1 MLGPLEVWEG
11 DESLPLGGA
20 KQRALLALLL
30 LNANRVVARD
40 RLIDELWGEEPPAT
54 AVTTVQVYVSRLRKL
69 LGEDVLVTRPPGY
82 VLAADPETIDLQR
95 FARLLGEGREALAG
109 GDAAHAAR
117 TLRDALD
124 LWRGPALS
132 EFDERFAHLEAGR
145 LEDLHRAA
153 VEERIEADLALGRHA
168 DLIGELEVLIDHHP
182 YRERLRG
189 LLILALYRAGRQA
202 DALDVYQQ
210 TRVAMVDELGLEPGQ
225 ALQRLEKAILLQDP
239 SLDLAAV
246 PATSV
251 PAPVIRRRPAA
262 PALVCDACGA
272 SNQRGAQY
280 CYSCGGLL
288 AIDRSVEAR
297 KVVTVLFCDLVA
309 YTELGERLDPESLQL
324 AMSRYFEQAAAV
336 LGQHG
341 GTIEKFVGDEV
352 MAVFGVPAVREDDA
366 LRAVRAAAALRESLS
381 SLEPVPASGAGLEMR
396 IGINTGEVVAGD
408 PAAGHGFVT
417 GDAVSVGK
425 RLQQAAAPGEIL
437 LGEATYALVAHA
449 VLASR
454 LEPLKLKGK
463 RSLVTAFRLESVDA
477 EATAIPRRYDV
488 PLAGRE
494 RELEQL
500 RSLYTAV
507 ASGGGTRLVSLLGEP
522 GIGKSR
528 LARELLAGVADEAT
542 VLVGRCPAYGEG
554 VTFWPL
560 RELLRQA
567 GRDEGVLAGSSHEV
581 FATVRRIL
589 EEFAAER
596 PLVAVFDDV
605 HWAEPT
611 FLDLVEYLAGRL
623 GDAPVMLLCL
633 ARPELAERRPNWLQ
647 EPARALALEPL
658 SEADSERLLAAL
670 AVPAEVHSRIAA
682 AAEGNPLFV
691 EQLAAITD
699 EHSAP
704 GDMPGSIRGVLHERL
719 DGLERGE
726 RSVLERAA
734 IVGRSFSLEAV
745 LDLTPPEERER
756 IQAVLLA
763 LARKRFVRPDTTA
776 PEEGFR
782 FHHALIRDAAYDGI
796 PKATRAD
803 LHERVAAQLEAHA
816 AEDALVGYHLENAFG
831 FRREL
836 GNPDPEIAARAGR
849 MLRAAG
855 QKAFGR
861 SDLPATISLLE
872 RAGRLLPDDEAAQL
886 LPELAEAFFEAGR
899 FTEADDVLAEAIER
913 AEADPLLESRA
924 RVEQQFVRMHAESG
938 GAIGEAPGVVTAA
951 LRVFEE
957 HGDDLGRCRAWCLQ
971 AWIEWTEGHSTG
983 ADRAWQR
990 AATHA
995 RAAGEERELFE
1006 ILAWRAAAAVWG
1018 PTPVVEAIETCTE
1031 IHEEVRS
1038 SPVAVAVTLHPLA
1051 VLRAMQG
1058 EFDDARLLIREA
1070 NAILDDVGRMQ
1081 QAVSHHEALVE
1092 MLAGNPAAAEERL
1105 RVGYE
1110 RLEEMG
1116 EKALLAT
1123 TAALLARAAY
1133 AHENYGKAERF
1144 CSVSEGTTASEDVW
1158 TQVMWRGVRARILAR
1173 QDRIDEAEAVA
1184 REAVRL
1190 VAQTDLLTV
1199 HGDAL
1204 VDLAEV
1210 LRLGGRPADADAAV
1224 RKGLEL
1230 YTEKGNVVSAGWA
1243 RSLLATL
1250 AQT

>member
-1 MLGPLEVWEG
+1 MEFGVLGPLAVWRDGSEVR
-11 DESLPLGGA
+11 LGAA
-20 KQRALLALLL
+20 KLRAVLAVLLL
-30 LNANRVVARD
+30 RRNELVPTAR
-40 RLIDELWGEEPPAT
+40 LVDELWGEQPPAS
-54 AVTTVQVYVSRLRKL
+54 AVKAVHVYVSRLRKV
-69 LGEDVLVTRPPGY
+69 LGGGVVETGPLGY
-82 VLAADPETIDLQR
+82 VLRLEAGALDAER
-95 FARLLGEGREALAG
+95 FEGLLEQGRRLLAEGAAGEAAELLRQALA
-109 GDAAHAAR
+109 
-117 TLRDALD
+117 
-124 LWRGPALS
+124 LWRGPALVDFQYEAFARS
-132 EFDERFAHLEAGR
+132 EIGR
-145 LEDLHRAA
+145 LEDLRLVAL
-153 VEERIEADLALGRHA
+153 EQRLEADLALGRHA
-168 DLIGELEVLIDHHP
+168 EAVPELEALVREHP
-182 YRERLRG
+182 LRESVRG
-189 LLILALYRAGRQA
+189 LLILALYRASRQA
-202 DALDVYQQ
+202 DALEVYKQ
-210 TRVAMVDELGLEPGQ
+210 TRVALVDELGLEPGQ

-246 PATSV
+246 PATWV
-251 PAPVIRRRPAA
+251 PAPVIRHRPAG
-262 PALVCDACGA
+262 PALVCDTCGA
-272 SNQRGAQY
+272 GNPNGAQY

-288 AIDRSVEAR
+288 SIDRSVEAR
-297 KVVTVLFCDLVA
+297 KVVTVLFCDVVA

-324 AMSRYFEQAAAV
+324 IMSRYFEQAAAV
-336 LGQHG
+336 LEHHG

-366 LRAVRAAAALRESLS
+366 LRAVRAAAALRESMT
-381 SLEPVPASGAGLEMR
+381 SLEPVPASGAGLEVR
-396 IGINTGEVVAGD
+396 IGINTGEVVAGN

-425 RLQQAAAPGEIL
+425 RLEQAAAPGEIL

-449 VLASR
+449 VLASQ
-454 LEPLKLKGK
+454 LEPLKLRGK

-477 EATAIPRRYDV
+477 EATAIPRRDDA

-500 RSLYTAV
+500 RSLYTAI
-507 ASGGGTRLVSLLGEP
+507 ASGGGARLVSLLGEP

-528 LARELLAGVADEAT
+528 LARELLAGVAAEAT

-581 FATVRRIL
+581 FAAVRRIL

-596 PLVAVFDDV
+596 PLVVVFDDV

-623 GDAPVMLLCL
+623 GDAPVLLLCL

-658 SEADSERLLAAL
+658 SKADSERLLAAL
-670 AVPAEVHSRIAA
+670 AVPAELHSRIAA

-756 IQAVLLA
+756 VQAVLLA
-763 LARKRFVRPDTTA
+763 LARKKFVRPDTTA

-803 LHERVAAQLEAHA
+803 LHERVAARLEAHA

-836 GNPDPEIAARAGR
+836 GNPDPELAARAGR
-849 MLRAAG
+849 MLRTAG

-872 RAGRLLPDDEAAQL
+872 RARRLLPDDDAAQL
-886 LPELAEAFFEAGR
+886 LPTLAEAFLEAGR
-899 FTEADDVLAEAIER
+899 FTEADDVLAQAIEG

-924 RVEQQFVRMHAESG
+924 RVEQQFVRIHAEFR
-938 GAIGEAPGVVTAA
+938 GAIGEAPRVATSA

-957 HGDDLGRCRAWCLQ
+957 HGHDLGQCRAWRLQ
-971 AWIEWTEGHSTG
+971 AWIEWNEGHSTG
-983 ADRAWQR
+983 ADKAWRR
-990 AATHA
+990 AAKHA

-1006 ILAWRAAAAVWG
+1006 ILGWRASAAAGDRPQWRRRSGRVQRSARKS
-1018 PTPVVEAIETCTE
+1018 VA
-1031 IHEEVRS
+1031 VRS
-1038 SPVAVAVTLHPLA
+1038 PSQRCSIRSRYSARCRESSTRLA
-1051 VLRAMQG
+1051 CSS
-1058 EFDDARLLIREA
+1058 ARRTRYSTTSA
-1070 NAILDDVGRMQ
+1070 RWNQ
-1081 QAVSHHEALVE
+1081 QS
-1092 MLAGNPAAAEERL
+1092 
-1105 RVGYE
+1105 
-1110 RLEEMG
+1110 
-1116 EKALLAT
+1116 
-1123 TAALLARAAY
+1123 
-1133 AHENYGKAERF
+1133 
-1144 CSVSEGTTASEDVW
+1144 
-1158 TQVMWRGVRARILAR
+1158 RITKR
-1173 QDRIDEAEAVA
+1173 R
-1184 REAVRL
+1184 
-1190 VAQTDLLTV
+1190 
-1199 HGDAL
+1199 
-1204 VDLAEV
+1204 
-1210 LRLGGRPADADAAV
+1210 
-1224 RKGLEL
+1224 
-1230 YTEKGNVVSAGWA
+1230 
-1243 RSLLATL
+1243 
-1250 AQT
+1250 